1 MTGNRRENRRQPTLE
16 ELEKRT
22 GKQRSGETEE
32 TEETKEQENRG
43 TGKQRNRELGTGKA
57 SNQFSETEKWESS
70 YSIFRYLRTVELR
83 RVMNLLAAERS
94 SFGVTAL

>member
-32 TEETKEQENRG
+32 TEETKEQENKG
-43 TGKQRNRELGTGKA
+43 TGKQRSGETEERGNRGNKGTGEQRNRETGNWEQGKHLINSQKQRSGKA
-57 SNQFSETEKWESS
+57 AIQFSG
-70 YSIFRYLRTVELR
+70 I
-83 RVMNLLAAERS
+83 
-94 SFGVTAL
+94 

>member
-32 TEETKEQENRG
+32 TEETEETKEQGNKG
-43 TGKQRNRELGTGKA
+43 AGKQRKQRNWSTEELEKHIFNSQKQGTGKA
-57 SNQFSETEKWESS
+57 AIQFSG
-70 YSIFRYLRTVELR
+70 I
-83 RVMNLLAAERS
+83 
-94 SFGVTAL
+94 